1 MTTPDT
7 AHALWL
13 RYELIHDLA
22 YFSPHVLARATDL
35 GMRGFWMGYFAMR
48 SAPMGA
54 VEPAVVTAT
63 FFGFHDTRVARA
75 LPDAWRYATP
85 EQALATRLAGVQDA
99 ITAVCPDQQALAEAA
114 DLLWEAARSAD
125 TAGRP
130 LAAANQALPR
140 PATPATRLWQATA
153 TLREHRGDGH
163 IAALVAHGVSPAEAH
178 QIKIA
183 AGESDPEAL
192 RTGRGFP
199 DDAWRNGAEALASR
213 GWLDRN
219 HALTEAG
226 RRAHADIEALTDRL
240 ATQPWD
246 TLGPHLTAHALAL
259 IDPIARA
266 VADSG
271 LIPRPNPVG
280 LVWDAVS

>member
-13 RYELIHDLA
+13 RYELVHDLA

-63 FFGFHDTRVARA
+63 FFGFHHTRVARA

-199 DDAWRNGAEALASR
+199 DDAWRHGAEALTSR

-246 TLGPHLTAHALAL
+246 TLGPRLCAHALAL